1 MTALVPTEHA
11 RMRIA
16 QRGVSLA
23 DAELIILVGTEV
35 SDGYLVRRQDYQRVE
50 KELKGFLDR
59 LRRLQGK
66 RLVIANGLI
75 VTVYHASPRRE
86 RRLLRNVYEFD
97 LTE

>member
-1 MTALVPTEHA
+1 MQ
-11 RMRIA
+11 A

-50 KELKGFLDR
+50 RELKGFLDR
-59 LRRLQGK
+59 VRRLQGK
-66 RLVIANGLI
+66 RLVSANGRI

-86 RRLLRNVYEFD
+86 RRLLRNAYECD